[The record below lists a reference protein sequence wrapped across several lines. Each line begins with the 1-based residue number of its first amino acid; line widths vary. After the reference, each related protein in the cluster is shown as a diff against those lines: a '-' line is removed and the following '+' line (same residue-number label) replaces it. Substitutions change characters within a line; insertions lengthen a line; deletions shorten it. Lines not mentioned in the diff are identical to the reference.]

1 MPVKSIPRA
10 PVADVH
16 ELASALPGV
25 TRKDCSAENPI
36 YTVSGKSFV
45 LFRNPRPD
53 AVDPETGKRYNDVI
67 VFWVGSEAA
76 NLPWSKTKGH
86 LFFTTSH
93 FDGYPA
99 VLVRASHLD
108 ELDRVTLVEVI
119 ADAWLSRSSK
129 RVADRLAEN
138 PIWPRII

>member
-1 MPVKSIPRA
+1 
-10 PVADVH
+10 
-16 ELASALPGV
+16 
-25 TRKDCSAENPI
+25 
-36 YTVSGKSFV
+36 
-45 LFRNPRPD
+45 
-53 AVDPETGKRYNDVI
+53 
-67 VFWVGSEAA
+67 
-76 NLPWSKTKGH
+76 SKTKGH